1 MMRRC
6 LRAAAVAAFSLLVG
20 CSTAAQAKNSAPAGV
35 TVATLAQAPAQ
46 ELPAGKVFVGILN
59 YRQVPGAACGPA
71 CGLDGFVYTL
81 HGVATISFPGGAARS
96 VTPGSA
102 AFTPALAGHTNDR
115 VDGRVGA
122 SAIAVGLIVV
132 VILLSA
138 ATWLRAGLR
147 RAIIPVLSLLLIA
160 GGALVLSGGTSN
172 EWYFV
177 AIRPAWEFNTPMPDP
192 DGRVTFASAD
202 LDPMPTAPYIETL
215 RAITMPPGARY
226 DALDVSGP
234 ETIIVVTGTASVR
247 VEQETRPLAG
257 GQATLAQAGKSLAI
271 ANPGSDTLQVL
282 DFAIMPVSVPG
293 SS

>member
-6 LRAAAVAAFSLLVG
+6 LGAAMVAGLSLVVG
-20 CSTAAQAKNSAPAGV
+20 CSTAAQAKDSTPAGI
-35 TVATLAQAPAQ
+35 TVVTLAQAPVQ

-81 HGVATISFPGGAARS
+81 HGVATISLPGGAVRS
-96 VTPGSA
+96 VGPGSA

-115 VDGRVGA
+115 VVGRVGA
-122 SAIAVGLIVV
+122 GAIAIGLIVV
-132 VILLSA
+132 VILLCA
-138 ATWLRAGLR
+138 ATWLRGGLR
-147 RAIIPVLSLLLIA
+147 RAIIPLLSLLLIA

-177 AIRPAWEFNTPMPDP
+177 AVRSDSEFNTPMPDP
-192 DGRVTFASAD
+192 DGRVAFASQD
-202 LDPMPTAPYIETL
+202 VDPVPAAPYIETL
-215 RAITMPPGARY
+215 SAITVPPGGRY
-226 DALDVSGP
+226 DAPQVNGP
-234 ETIIVVTGTASVR
+234 QTIMVLEGTAAVH
-247 VEQETRPLAG
+247 VDNETLQLG
-257 GQATLAQAGKSLAI
+257 SGHGSLAQAGKSLAI

-282 DFAIMPVSVPG
+282 DFAVTPLSG